1 MSAGATVERDG
12 RLRLFCA
19 LRLPDEVVASLVS
32 WQQEALVHEG
42 VRVLQRDHLHVTVAF
57 LGSRPASEVDAI
69 ADAVRGAARSAR
81 VPLFRIRAYR
91 ETSRVAMLV
100 LREELVPGDAYAGR
114 ANELAGDLM
123 LRLERLGVYE
133 RERRAWMPHVT
144 VARFRAPPKLSPEPP
159 DVAPFSPS
167 EVALYSSVLRSTGSQ
182 YEVLESCSLGVFHRD
197 WEVRR
202 MRR

>member
-1 MSAGATVERDG
+1 VSAGATVEGDE

-19 LRLPDEVVASLVS
+19 LRLPDEIVGSLVS
-32 WQQEALVHEG
+32 WQQEALVHEN
-42 VRVLQRDHLHVTVAF
+42 VRVLQRDHLHITMAF
-57 LGSRPASEVDAI
+57 LGSRPASEVGAI
-69 ADAVRGAARSAR
+69 ADAVRGAARVAR
-81 VPLFRIRAYR
+81 VPLFRIRGYR

-100 LREELVPGDAYAGR
+100 LREELTPGDPYIGR

-133 RERRAWMPHVT
+133 RERREWMPHVT
-144 VARFRAPPKLSPEPP
+144 VARFRVPPKLSLEVPE
-159 DVAPFSPS
+159 VAPFSPS
-167 EVALYSSVLRSTGSQ
+167 GVALYSSVLRSTGSQ
-182 YEVLESCSLGVFHRD
+182 YEVLESCSLGVSHRD